1 MAIDGVGIIDSDCAH
16 DVYNPIMEMYHLGQS
31 IESIRNNM
39 DAFKPNF
46 IYSQLEHEIFITTYA
61 LAMWEIG
68 GLTNEQLEKVKC
80 IVSKGVSKLWNEI
93 DKNEQADRQKILN
106 KFLKKIE

>member
-31 IESIRNNM
+31 IEIIIKNI
-39 DAFKPNF
+39 DAFEPNF
-46 IYSQLEHEIFITTYA
+46 IYSELEHEIFITAYA

-68 GLTNEQLEKVKC
+68 GLTNEQLEKVNALYLKAQ
-80 IVSKGVSKLWNEI
+80 VSYGIIST
-93 DKNEQADRQKILN
+93 KICKQTVK
-106 KFLKKIE
+106 KFLINSSKK